1 MTPTPISRLTSDS
14 TAHNTLNQPP
24 TVPIFLQMSPD
35 APQGDVRGI
44 PGVNF
49 QVLINGSVVQAGT
62 TPADGRI
69 DVRVPPGGSS
79 TLQLLVDGA
88 AVADYEITVDTG
100 ALDPADQ
107 VRGQQQRLRMLGY
120 QIGSDG
126 PDGNGVNAA
135 TAAGRNVAN
144 AEFERALVDFQ
155 VDQGLFPDGI
165 VGNQTRPR
173 LVARLRRRRQYSQSD
188 ARRPLPL
195 GPARKTVLAAGA

>member
-1 MTPTPISRLTSDS
+1 MISTPISRLVSDS
-14 TAHNTLNQPP
+14 IAHNTLNLPP

-44 PGVNF
+44 MGVHF
-49 QVLINGSVVQAGT
+49 QVLINGAVAQSGV
-62 TPADGRI
+62 TPQDGRI

-88 AVADYEITVDTG
+88 SVADYEITVDSG

-120 QIGSDG
+120 QIGSGG

-135 TAAGRNVAN
+135 GDSAKTAD
-144 AEFERALVDFQ
+144 FERALVDFQ
-155 VDQGLFPDGI
+155 ADQGLFPDGI

-173 LVARLRRRRQYSQSD
+173 LVTRAE
-188 ARRPLPL
+188 P
-195 GPARKTVLAAGA
+195 